1 MTFIESPEQF
11 SWVQILP
18 GFWVQFKQS
27 WKAEFSNC
35 TQGSQCPK
43 NSFGF
48 PIMQKNTKKASCDLS
63 KLRLFQ
69 KRVCVCLCV
78 LVCASQYLERHSI
91 SQPMNLQ
98 KQLSLCIDDDLG
110 YPHYC
115 NFLNCWL
122 HPPFIISIH
131 PPKNGGLLLQ
141 SHQWRKFLE
150 ISPSYPNFW
159 SV

>member
-1 MTFIESPEQF
+1 MPKKQLWFPNHAKKHQESLMRPVQVASF
-11 SWVQILP
+11 S
-18 GFWVQFKQS
+18 K
-27 WKAEFSNC
+27 
-35 TQGSQCPK
+35 T
-43 NSFGF
+43 
-48 PIMQKNTKKASCDLS
+48 
-63 KLRLFQ
+63 
-69 KRVCVCLCV
+69 CVC
-78 LVCASQYLERHSI
+78 VCASQYLERHSI

-141 SHQWRKFLE
+141 SHQ
-150 ISPSYPNFW
+150 
-159 SV
+159 

>member
-1 MTFIESPEQF
+1 
-11 SWVQILP
+11 
-18 GFWVQFKQS
+18 
-27 WKAEFSNC
+27 
-35 TQGSQCPK
+35 
-43 NSFGF
+43 
-48 PIMQKNTKKASCDLS
+48 MQKNTKKASCDLS

-131 PPKNGGLLLQ
+131 PQKMVDCCFNPTSDGN
-141 SHQWRKFLE
+141 SWR
-150 ISPSYPNFW
+150 YPHHIRIFDRFKPQ
-159 SV
+159 